1 MPIAQVSTDT
11 INLTNPIAGDA
22 NAGNGGDGT
31 NNGDIF
37 YNPVANVSNVQTVV
51 GSAPTVFNGDIVGQ
65 TAGWTAGNADGGDV
79 AQIPIAVLAALTNT
93 GTGGAGGSA
102 DSNGDQS
109 NTSGGN
115 VAAVSADTTATQNTT
130 LVADQSATILA
141 GVGGAGGSGNA
152 AVGGDISAA
161 LVHSSPIAETT
172 TTTNTTTVSALL
184 DDIANIGG
192 IIDIGV

>member
-11 INLTNPIAGDA
+11 INLTNPVAGDA

-37 YNPVANVSNVQTVV
+37 YNPVANVSNAQTVI

-79 AQIPIAVLAALTNT
+79 VQIPIAVLAALTNT

-109 NTSGGN
+109 NESGGN

-172 TTTNTTTVSALL
+172 TNTTTVSNIL
-184 DDIANIGG
+184 DDINNTFGTIE
-192 IIDIGV
+192 DIGI

>member
-79 AQIPIAVLAALTNT
+79 VQIPIAVLAALTNT

>member
-11 INLTNPIAGDA
+11 INLTNPVAGDA

-31 NNGDIF
+31 NNADINYTPTAF
-37 YNPVANVSNVQTVV
+37 VANTQTVF
-51 GSAPTVFNGDIVGQ
+51 GSTPTVFNGDIVGQ
-65 TAGWTAGNADGGDV
+65 AAGWTAGNADGGDV
-79 AQIPIAVLAALTNT
+79 VQIPVAILAALANT

-102 DSNGDQS
+102 DSNGSQS

-172 TTTNTTTVSALL
+172 TNTTTVTALL